1 MKTEN
6 ERLNGII
13 RKDEEQKKG
22 LNQKIQI
29 LENSFEELTK
39 EMKEKEKFEKDYNNT
54 KYDLDILQTKYDSL
68 NSEMEIYKKNLKK
81 NFNMEKEIK
90 QLTEEN
96 EKLSEELKKA
106 SLAEEVKLKNEQLEE
121 ELDGLRNEKENLL
134 NENKRFKSSNEE
146 LKTNLEKIKS
156 SLENSQSELKLKI
169 YQLNQKIQENNVL
182 NEELKKLKSSLEE
195 IEYKSKMGKVV
206 LENQNKELKK
216 QIEKIYQE
224 QDKLINDNKEMAVE
238 LKKFKT
244 FTNFAKI
251 NKETYTKKDFS
262 MLETMS
268 RKVEEVSGLNDSLK
282 RGFEAL
288 NNENTELKNKT
299 EMQEKLLLYYMK
311 NQNDEN
317 GLSNLTIDE
326 NSKNYKEIADMKLDN
341 KTLIKMLFKAKAENL
356 KLTETMQEITI
367 EFNQKL
373 RHAVD
378 KTKE

>member
-1 MKTEN
+1 MDSSEKQINEMKTEN

-134 NENKRFKSSNEE
+134 NENKRFKSANEE
-146 LKTNLEKIKS
+146 LKTNLE
-156 SLENSQSELKLKI
+156 
-169 YQLNQKIQENNVL
+169 
-182 NEELKKLKSSLEE
+182 
-195 IEYKSKMGKVV
+195 
-206 LENQNKELKK
+206 
-216 QIEKIYQE
+216 
-224 QDKLINDNKEMAVE
+224 
-238 LKKFKT
+238 
-244 FTNFAKI
+244 
-251 NKETYTKKDFS
+251 
-262 MLETMS
+262 
-268 RKVEEVSGLNDSLK
+268 
-282 RGFEAL
+282 
-288 NNENTELKNKT
+288 
-299 EMQEKLLLYYMK
+299 
-311 NQNDEN
+311 
-317 GLSNLTIDE
+317 
-326 NSKNYKEIADMKLDN
+326 
-341 KTLIKMLFKAKAENL
+341 
-356 KLTETMQEITI
+356 
-367 EFNQKL
+367 
-373 RHAVD
+373 
-378 KTKE
+378 